1 MLLFQA
7 GITKAMVDMGPA
19 AEDLDPVVVHLI
31 LVGLAV
37 EVVLTLVGL
46 VVATLVGGL
55 VAMAV
60 TVLAAL
66 VEVDPVEVVAVL
78 LSADQAILLPLH
90 PRFSL

>member
-1 MLLFQA
+1 M
-7 GITKAMVDMGPA
+7 DPA
-19 AEDLDPVVVHLI
+19 AEDSDPVVVHLI

-37 EVVLTLVGL
+37 EVVLTLVDL
-46 VVATLVGGL
+46 VAVTLVGGL

-66 VEVDPVEVVAVL
+66 VEVAQVEVVAVL
-78 LSADQAILLPLH
+78 PSADQATLLLLH

>member
-1 MLLFQA
+1 
-7 GITKAMVDMGPA
+7 MGPA
-19 AEDLDPVVVHLI
+19 AEDLDPVVVRLI

-46 VVATLVGGL
+46 VVVTLVGGL

-66 VEVDPVEVVAVL
+66 VEVAPVEVVAVL
-78 LSADQAILLPLH
+78 LSADQATLLLLH

>member
-1 MLLFQA
+1 
-7 GITKAMVDMGPA
+7 MVHRI
-19 AEDLDPVVVHLI
+19 PVD
-31 LVGLAV
+31 LAV
-37 EVVLTLVGL
+37 EVVLTLVDL

-66 VEVDPVEVVAVL
+66 VGVDPVEVVAVL

-90 PRFSL
+90 PRSSL